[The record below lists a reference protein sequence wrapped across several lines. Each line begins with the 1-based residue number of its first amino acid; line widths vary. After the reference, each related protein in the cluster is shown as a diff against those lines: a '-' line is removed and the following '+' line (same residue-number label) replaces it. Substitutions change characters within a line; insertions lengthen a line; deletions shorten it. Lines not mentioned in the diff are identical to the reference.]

1 MNKKVRVYYCFE
13 KTGNLCVL
21 NVKVLL
27 VFILEMEIQ

>member
-1 MNKKVRVYYCFE
+1 MNKKVQVYYCFE